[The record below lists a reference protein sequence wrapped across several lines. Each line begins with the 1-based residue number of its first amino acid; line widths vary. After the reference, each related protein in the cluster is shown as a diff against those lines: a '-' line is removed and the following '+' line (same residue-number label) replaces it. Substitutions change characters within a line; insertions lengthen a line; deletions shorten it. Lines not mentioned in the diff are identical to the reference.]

1 VNPLRFA
8 VIGVGRMGANHARV
22 LSELPGVSLVAV
34 CDADLQ
40 LAERVGRRCFADHVR
55 NDVGELL
62 ALDNIDA
69 VVVAVPTVEHLPVA
83 LQCLSAG
90 VAVLIEKPMATDE
103 AECNRL
109 IQEASRKGCPLMVGH
124 VERFNPAIAKLK
136 EFLGQRFLGEV
147 YYVETSRSG
156 PFPRRLY
163 GSKDGVVIDLAVHDL
178 DLIAHLFGG
187 LKQLYANHIVTPG
200 TLQDIHARILFKT
213 PGGIVGSS
221 QFSWISPRRERSITV
236 YGDTGIL
243 ACNLIDQ
250 EIWYYENGDVGI
262 DYSDNYF
269 QNVMMGRVSEGKVVK
284 YPVKKEEPLRSEL
297 AFFAE
302 LVRGKQPHDPA
313 YGREAVRYSQSVL
326 ESARQDRI
334 IRFDQEGTHGA

>member
-1 VNPLRFA
+1 MSNLRFA
-8 VIGVGRMGANHARV
+8 VIGVGRMGTNHARV
-22 LSELPGVSLVAV
+22 LSDMPDITLTAV
-34 CDADLQ
+34 CDADHQ
-40 LAERVGRRCFADHVR
+40 LAERIARRCLAEHVHS
-55 NDVGELL
+55 DVSTLL
-62 ALDNIDA
+62 AEETIDA
-69 VVVAVPTVEHLPVA
+69 AIVAVPTADHLSVA
-83 LQCLSAG
+83 FRCLAAG
-90 VAVLIEKPMATDE
+90 VPVLIEKPMASDE
-103 AECNRL
+103 AECDR
-109 IQEASRKGCPLMVGH
+109 IIAEASRRGCPLMVGH

-136 EFLGQRFLGEV
+136 EFLDQRFLGNV

-187 LKQLYANHIVTPG
+187 LQQLYANLISTPDAR
-200 TLQDIHARILFKT
+200 QDIHARALFKT
-213 PGGIVGSS
+213 SNGVVGSS
-221 QFSWISPRRERSITV
+221 QFSWISPRRERSVTV

-243 ACNLIDQ
+243 ACNLIEQ
-250 EIWYYENGDVGI
+250 EVWYYENGDVGI

-297 AFFAE
+297 GFFAD
-302 LVRGKQPHDPA
+302 LVRGKGAHDPS
-313 YGREAVRYSQSVL
+313 YGREAVRYSRAVL

-334 IRFDQEGTHGA
+334 VYFERGGVNGS